1 MQFATPLVQNNYMVS
16 SENDCKAK
24 YVAWRLFRRLAKQGR
39 LSLFGF
45 AEDNWSAG
53 RRDAAAKLPM
63 PGRCRPF
70 RLWCDDFR
78 PANAIF
84 VLDPPWWL
92 PLEVPEMRDDGIDH
106 WASVYDRRM
115 QNGLAAMEDAEKEAD
130 YTSMQESNRK
140 ITSTGPD
147 QTPPLLPLSY
157 MRESWATGQ
166 F

>member
-78 PANAIF
+78 PANAIVDKEDS
-84 VLDPPWWL
+84 VL
-92 PLEVPEMRDDGIDH
+92 G
-106 WASVYDRRM
+106 
-115 QNGLAAMEDAEKEAD
+115 
-130 YTSMQESNRK
+130 SN
-140 ITSTGPD
+140 
-147 QTPPLLPLSY
+147 
-157 MRESWATGQ
+157 
-166 F
+166 